1 MAGSRGLIV
10 AIDGVIGAG
19 KSTVARAVAADLG
32 YRHLDTG
39 AMYRAVALRASRQGI
54 RPNDS
59 DQLLAL
65 LDALRLD
72 LAPDEGEGGRIS
84 VDGEDVSEAIRSP
97 QVSRIVGSYADIPA
111 VRRALVQQQQQM
123 GELGGIVAEGRDMT
137 SVVFPTADLKIY
149 MIADLDER
157 ARRRH
162 REFTD
167 TGVVISVEQVRA
179 DIERR
184 DTEDAVRDYGGEG
197 ASDFVEL
204 DTTGLDVTVVVKQI
218 ISLAL
223 ERGA

>member
-54 RPNDS
+54 RPDDS

-97 QVSRIVGSYADIPA
+97 EVSRVVGSYADIPA

-137 SVVFPTADLKIY
+137 NVVFPTADLKIY

-204 DTTGLDVTVVVKQI
+204 DTTGLDVTAVVKQI